1 MPHESAN
8 MSLSSSATID
18 DSSSSSLQ
26 TELLSNNSI
35 IKCEKLNL
43 TSGSPSMEQIDQF
56 QQVGYFAFHNRIF
69 SSETIDALNHRLELV
84 LRGEYNTGCKPDKA
98 PKLLKTPIMVA
109 TNNDTAA
116 SNNATT
122 NSKNALG
129 YSGNKRNKVFQII
142 NIHKSDRLFHELV
155 TYPLLGKLVA
165 KFMKWEHGARLA
177 QDQIWA
183 K

>member
-8 MSLSSSATID
+8 MSLSSSA
-18 DSSSSSLQ
+18 SSSSLQ
-26 TELLSNNSI
+26 TELLSNNTSI
-35 IKCEKLNL
+35 IKCEKLDL

-69 SSETIDALNHRLELV
+69 SSETVYALNHRLELV

-109 TNNDTAA
+109 TNDTAA
-116 SNNATT
+116 SNNPTT